1 MRSRAGPQRLSLQH
15 AVQFRHRPDRRQIFG
30 AGRVRPLCPDA
41 CRPLTIQI
49 ALLDWTRVWALRFY
63 SERVRAAEPTIRAT
77 LDMAFALI
85 SFGIAAIAV
94 VVAFLDTGID
104 PTRGLIGLV
113 ARRRYRQEPVRLPH
127 RPRSRPFPR
136 PLYGRLVIIKNIFS
150 LVLTGGAAF
159 RFESALMALIGG
171 IMSLTS
177 ARLASGIAV

>member
-1 MRSRAGPQRLSLQH
+1 
-15 AVQFRHRPDRRQIFG
+15 
-30 AGRVRPLCPDA
+30 
-41 CRPLTIQI
+41 
-49 ALLDWTRVWALRFY
+49 
-63 SERVRAAEPTIRAT
+63 VRAAEPTIRAT

-113 ARRRYRQEPVRLPH
+113 ARRRYRLEPVRLPH

-159 RFESALMALIGG
+159 LSESALMALVGG

>member
-1 MRSRAGPQRLSLQH
+1 
-15 AVQFRHRPDRRQIFG
+15 
-30 AGRVRPLCPDA
+30 
-41 CRPLTIQI
+41 
-49 ALLDWTRVWALRFY
+49 
-63 SERVRAAEPTIRAT
+63 VRAAEPTIRAT

-127 RPRSRPFPR
+127 RPRSRPF
-136 PLYGRLVIIKNIFS
+136 YGRLVIIKNIFS

-159 RFESALMALIGG
+159 LFESALMALIGG